1 MIYTPLTKKALLLSF
16 NAHKD
21 QFDKSGM
28 PYVYHPFHV
37 AEQMKDELTV
47 CVALL
52 HDVVED
58 SDVSPEDLRSYGFHD
73 EVVGAVALM
82 THSDDV
88 PYFDYIKKI
97 KRDPVAS
104 AVKLADLEHNMDLS
118 RIDLPKEKDLE
129 RIEKYKRAVEILK
142 E

>member
-16 NAHKD
+16 NAHKN

-58 SDVSPEDLRSYGFHD
+58 SDVSPEDLRSYGFPD
-73 EVVGAVALM
+73 EVVSAVALM